1 MTDEKYEITP
11 MSESDLDEVI
21 RIGLITKQLQ
31 IDDGEAMYYSKESL
45 QRAIQSPNEV
55 CLVVKVQGVL
65 AGFFIAHINEVFEE
79 AYISDIS
86 LKEEFRGMGLGQLLF
101 TKAREIL
108 SGRHIDW
115 SWALVQEENEAM
127 HYFMKKQGYRKGKK
141 FFFFYKPTGF

>member
-1 MTDEKYEITP
+1 MTNDNFEIHP
-11 MSESDLDEVI
+11 MAENDLDEVI
-21 RIGLITKQLQ
+21 QIGLTTKQLQ
-31 IDDGEAMYYSKESL
+31 INDTEAMYYSKESL

-55 CLVVKVQGVL
+55 CLVVKIQDIL

-115 SWALVQEENEAM
+115 SWALVQEENDNM
-127 HYFMKKQGYRKGKK
+127 HRFMAKQGYKKGKK
-141 FFFFYKPTGF
+141 FFFFYRPTGF